1 MRVRCDY
8 CGNYIE
14 DTDKNCPHCGAP
26 NDRMQRSGTKVPKTI
41 EELKAFCA
49 AHHLPLE
56 QMRFFLGED
65 YRGPRA
71 FGVYK
76 DGEGNFVVYKNKSDG
91 SRAVRY
97 RGTDEAYA
105 VNELYQKMK
114 SEISNQR
121 ARQGKGGGTQSK
133 SKGSSRSLIA
143 ILLAVYL
150 GINIVPKL
158 VRRFTPEPPPTGY
171 YTYEDTY
178 YYNQH
183 DDWYYYDTDF
193 GSWTPTE
200 VPATLGDNYAQY
212 FESSSYT
219 GSEAPADFSESA
231 YYVEP
236 DYDEDWDDDD
246 WDWGSSDS
254 WDSGSTDWDSDW

>member
-14 DTDKNCPHCGAP
+14 DTEKTCPNCGAP
-26 NDRMQRSGTKVPKTI
+26 NDRMQRGGTKVPKTI

-49 AHHLPLE
+49 AHNLPLE

-91 SRAVRY
+91 SRSVRY

-121 ARQGKGGGTQSK
+121 ARQNRDSGRKPK
-133 SKGSSRSLIA
+133 SKGSNRSLFA

-150 GINIVPKL
+150 GINILPGL
-158 VRRFTPEPPPTGY
+158 FRRFIPEGPPNGY
-171 YTYEDTY
+171 YSFEDTY
-178 YYNQH
+178 YYNQN
-183 DDWYYYDTDF
+183 DDWYYYDTDDDV
-193 GSWTPTE
+193 WTPTS
-200 VPATLGDNYAQY
+200 VPATLGDNYSQY
-212 FESSSYT
+212 FESTSYND
-219 GSEAPADFSESA
+219 SEAPADFSDSA

-236 DYDEDWDDDD
+236 DYDADWDDDD
-246 WDWGSSDS
+246 WDWDSGDS
-254 WDSGSTDWDSDW
+254 WDSDSSDWDSDW

>member
-91 SRAVRY
+91 SRAIRY

-121 ARQGKGGGTQSK
+121 ARQIGAVRAGHEALERIQADLPGTADDIDDGKDRKQDHEETGKLSLFLQPSVFVSFVLRSISAVLIQLLLSRSCSRSPSQGARCCSCASIRRTRPAP
-133 SKGSSRSLIA
+133 SSR
-143 ILLAVYL
+143 
-150 GINIVPKL
+150 P
-158 VRRFTPEPPPTGY
+158 
-171 YTYEDTY
+171 
-178 YYNQH
+178 
-183 DDWYYYDTDF
+183 
-193 GSWTPTE
+193 
-200 VPATLGDNYAQY
+200 
-212 FESSSYT
+212 
-219 GSEAPADFSESA
+219 
-231 YYVEP
+231 
-236 DYDEDWDDDD
+236 
-246 WDWGSSDS
+246 
-254 WDSGSTDWDSDW
+254 

>member
-1 MRVRCDY
+1 MRVKCDY

-14 DTDKNCPHCGAP
+14 DTDKSCPHCGAP
-26 NDRMQRSGTKVPKTI
+26 NERMQRSGTSVPKTI

-49 AHHLPLE
+49 AHRLPLE

-71 FGVYK
+71 FGIYR

-114 SEISNQR
+114 SEISNQC
-121 ARQGKGGGTQSK
+121 ARQSKGGGARGK
-133 SKGSSRSLIA
+133 KGSGKLLALI
-143 ILLAVYL
+143 LAVYL
-150 GINIVPKL
+150 GIQIIPAL
-158 VRRFTPEPPPTGY
+158 FRRFAPEGPPSGY
-171 YTYEDTY
+171 YAYEDTY
-178 YYNQH
+178 YYNQN
-183 DDWYYYDTDF
+183 DDWYYYDT
-193 GSWTPTE
+193 GYNTWTPTT
-200 VPATLGDNYAQY
+200 VPGTLGDNYTEY
-212 FESSSYT
+212 FESSSYS
-219 GSEAPADFSESA
+219 GSEAPADFSDSA

-236 DYDEDWDDDD
+236 SYDEDWDDDD
-246 WDWGSSDS
+246 WDWDSGDS
-254 WDSGSTDWDSDW
+254 WDSDSTDWDSDW

>member
-1 MRVRCDY
+1 MRVKCDY

-26 NDRMQRSGTKVPKTI
+26 NERMQRSGASVPKTI
-41 EELKAFCA
+41 EELKAFCE

-65 YRGPRA
+65 YRGARA
-71 FGVYK
+71 FGIYK

-121 ARQGKGGGTQSK
+121 ARQSKGGGTQGK
-133 SKGSSRSLIA
+133 KKGSSK
-143 ILLAVYL
+143 LLAIILAIYL

-158 VRRFTPEPPPTGY
+158 IRRFTPEPPPTGY
-171 YTYEDTY
+171 YTYEDTC
-178 YYNQH
+178 YYNQN
-183 DDWYYYDTDF
+183 DDWYYYDT
-193 GSWTPTE
+193 SYNTWTPTT
-200 VPATLGDNYAQY
+200 VPATLSDNYTEY
-212 FESSSYT
+212 FDSASYT
-219 GSEAPADFSESA
+219 DSEAPADFSQSG
-231 YYVEP
+231 YYDP
-236 DYDEDWDDDD
+236 DYADDWDDDD
-246 WDWGSSDS
+246 WDWDSSDS
-254 WDSGSTDWDSDW
+254 WDSDSTDWDSDW

>member
-91 SRAVRY
+91 SRAIRY

-121 ARQGKGGGTQSK
+121 ARQGKGGGTQGK
-133 SKGSSRSLIA
+133 SKGSSKSLIA

-150 GINIVPKL
+150 SDPGRQLRAVFRVLELLRQRGPRGFQRERL
-158 VRRFTPEPPPTGY
+158 LRRAGLRR
-171 YTYEDTY
+171 
-178 YYNQH
+178 
-183 DDWYYYDTDF
+183 
-193 GSWTPTE
+193 G
-200 VPATLGDNYAQY
+200 LG
-212 FESSSYT
+212 
-219 GSEAPADFSESA
+219 
-231 YYVEP
+231 
-236 DYDEDWDDDD
+236 
-246 WDWGSSDS
+246 
-254 WDSGSTDWDSDW
+254 